1 MLTAQASGF
10 GTQRL
15 SKRAVKTIGTNR
27 TTTLTATSSPLA
39 RSSSAICFQPK
50 RILEEPLRL
59 VAQLVQLIFQ
69 ITLIPSVEQ
78 ELEINSM
85 PKTRRLAEY
94 YPTAPAA
101 DYFFSFQLG

>member
-50 RILEEPLRL
+50 RIPLRL